1 MSASVSSSDGLA
13 SMELYI
19 IRAMHS
25 LMRRAWVDID
35 LGALLR
41 NAGSIAA
48 HAGVPI
54 LPMVKADAYG
64 LGAVRVA
71 RTLERLD
78 PWGFGVAAIAE
89 GEELRTAGIT
99 RPIISFTPLLAGDFD
114 ACARARIIPT
124 FGSRDS
130 IVRWSEAFPDQPWHL
145 AIDTGMHRAGVQWDE
160 IESLRDVLSTH
171 PPA

>member
-41 NAGSIAA
+41 NARSIAA
-48 HAGVPI
+48 HAGVRI

-71 RTLERLD
+71 RTLEGLD
-78 PWGFGVAAIAE
+78 PWGFGVSAIAE
-89 GEELRTAGIT
+89 GEELRNASIA
-99 RPIISFTPLLAGDFD
+99 RPIIVFTPLLPGDFD
-114 ACARARIIPT
+114 ACARAQIVPT
-124 FGSRDS
+124 LAARDA
-130 IVRWSEAFPDQPWHL
+130 ILRWTEAFPDQPWHL
-145 AIDTGMHRAGVQWDE
+145 A
-160 IESLRDVLSTH
+160 
-171 PPA
+171 